1 VLQSYTVLAFCQHLH
16 NGRAHDRLVDARFF
30 IPGGAK
36 MQTQPELL
44 TATIHVPLPPSA
56 RAEID
61 RLAKIEDRKPATV
74 ARRLILAALQQH
86 PQVEVHHAP

>member
-1 VLQSYTVLAFCQHLH
+1 MTIQSE
-16 NGRAHDRLVDARFF
+16 RLTD
-30 IPGGAK
+30 
-36 MQTQPELL
+36 
-44 TATIHVPLPPSA
+44 TIHVPLTPSV